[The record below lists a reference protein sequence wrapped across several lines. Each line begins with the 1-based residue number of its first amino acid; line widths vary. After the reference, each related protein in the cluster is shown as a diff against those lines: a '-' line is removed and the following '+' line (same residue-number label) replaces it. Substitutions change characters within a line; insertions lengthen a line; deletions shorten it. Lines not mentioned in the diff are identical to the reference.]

1 MFDLQFQQMWRPQE
15 IEIEEEQQFGKHHF
29 FLTIQNF
36 IKEKSLAKKDEITL
50 SLQF

>member
-29 FLTIQNF
+29 FLKNSNF
-36 IKEKSLAKKDEITL
+36 YQRKESCQKR
-50 SLQF
+50 